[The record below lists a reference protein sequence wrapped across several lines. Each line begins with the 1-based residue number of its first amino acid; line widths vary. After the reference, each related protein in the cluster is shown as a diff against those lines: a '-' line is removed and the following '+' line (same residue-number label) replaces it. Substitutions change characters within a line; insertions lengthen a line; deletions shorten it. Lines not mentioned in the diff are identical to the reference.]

1 MGRANDKVLKITR
14 TIYVLASEAQDE
26 RYAWTEY
33 FNNCEAELS
42 KDPDVIEEGTNASF
56 GKDLGWEDDD
66 EDDDWD
72 DDEADEEAAMHRDI
86 MGDDARNDDL
96 L

>member
-26 RYAWTEY
+26 KDAWTEY
-33 FNNCEAELS
+33 FNNCDAELS

-56 GKDLGWEDDD
+56 DKDLGWE
-66 EDDDWD
+66 EDDDLD
-72 DDEADEEAAMHRDI
+72 ADEY
-86 MGDDARNDDL
+86 DDL
-96 L
+96 DESSDAVTGAGDK